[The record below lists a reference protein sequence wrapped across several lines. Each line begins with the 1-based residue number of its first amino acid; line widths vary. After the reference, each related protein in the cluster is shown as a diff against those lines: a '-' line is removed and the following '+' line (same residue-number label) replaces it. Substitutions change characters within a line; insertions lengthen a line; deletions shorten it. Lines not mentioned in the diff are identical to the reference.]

1 MPAVVSGNQ
10 SETRRKRVIEATG
23 SELIIVVSAFPTY
36 FRLIAARGR
45 FDGDLDAPAA
55 LLLPGHKI
63 VQLDEPSD
71 ALLVQGY
78 RHLAAFYSFP
88 DRQHANPEKVAICLL
103 ERDAL
108 TAHIAPRWSCSRIL
122 ARCLDA
128 TSWEALGGNV
138 TAAA

>member
-10 SETRRKRVIEATG
+10 SETRRKRVIEATS

-45 FDGDLDAPAA
+45 FDGDLDAPAP
-55 LLLPGHKI
+55 LLLPDQKLLQI
-63 VQLDEPSD
+63 NETTV
-71 ALLVQGY
+71 ALLVQGHW
-78 RHLAAFYSFP
+78 HLAALNSFP

-103 ERDAL
+103 KGDALL
-108 TAHIAPRWSCSRIL
+108 TAHIAPRCSCSRIL

-128 TSWEALGGNV
+128 TSWEALGG
-138 TAAA
+138 TAAD